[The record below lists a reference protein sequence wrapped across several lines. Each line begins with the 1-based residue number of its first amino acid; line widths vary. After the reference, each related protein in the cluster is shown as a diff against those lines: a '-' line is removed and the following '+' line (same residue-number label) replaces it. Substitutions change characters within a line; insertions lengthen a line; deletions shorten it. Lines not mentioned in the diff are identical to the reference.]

1 MSVLVMSPVTP
12 VLTSPVPTT
21 ADLSGWPLDPRERAD
36 FYHPPRAFPEDVSTW
51 RRKLVER
58 LTAHRG
64 RFRHI
69 RRAAPLEEIRAGLDE
84 GISYLREVAR
94 ILAALYG
101 TPRLGNKE
109 DPVDEL
115 VYIILARKTREDAY
129 QAAYGALRARFGSW
143 DELLDAPREVVT
155 ALAHSGGLSGKKTA
169 SLYGALGKLRETF
182 GSCTLEPTRNWPDEQ
197 LERFLCSLP
206 EISRKSAYCIMMY
219 SLGRKVFPVDT
230 HVGRI
235 LTRLGPYRELG
246 LSLAG
251 LDHKK
256 LQAELADL
264 VPPNLRYSLH
274 VNLVAHGREICRAVG
289 PLCGRCELRNLCA
302 TFRKREAARIM
313 RSAAPKAV
321 DLFCGAGGL
330 SEGFRRAGFR
340 VVTAVDSD
348 PVSIRTYWLNHPEM
362 PDNRIVNRDI
372 TTLRR
377 GDLRRLAG
385 SGVDVL
391 LGAPPCQGFS
401 HVGFR
406 SKRSLTDYRL
416 ADDHRNF
423 LWKCMVKAAV
433 ELRPRLVVMEN
444 VPGMNFAPRR
454 QNLTFMEAARRAL
467 ERRGRYRAR
476 IWRLN
481 AAAFGVPQDRVRYF
495 LVACRDGDVPPEPR
509 AEYKDINRPD
519 HDVDALPAIRLDEA
533 ILDLPSRTAG
543 SGTAVDLWQPPT
555 AGMDPRFRRY
565 LDKHA
570 LRRESALIYNHHVRY
585 HNERDLELYG
595 LLRPGEDSVH
605 VIERHGREDLM
616 RYRRDVFDDKYHKLR
631 PDLPSKTIVAH
642 LAKDGNGYV
651 HPFQNRSITVREAAR
666 LQSFHDCYVFCGAPS
681 DQWVQVGNAV
691 PPLLAEAIART
702 LLSLLKRSRR

>member
-1 MSVLVMSPVTP
+1 MSVAIKSPST
-12 VLTSPVPTT
+12 LTSSTPKATP

-36 FYHPPRAFPEDVSTW
+36 FYHPPRIFPDDVSAW
-51 RRKLVER
+51 RRRLVER
-58 LTAHRG
+58 LMASPGLFG
-64 RFRHI
+64 RVRK
-69 RRAAPLEEIRAGLDE
+69 AMSVEEIRTGVDE
-84 GISYLREVAR
+84 GIAFLREIAR
-94 ILAALYG
+94 ILAALHG

-115 VYIILARKTREDAY
+115 VYIILARKTREEAY
-129 QAAYGALRARFGSW
+129 QAAFTSLKTHFKSW
-143 DELLDAPREVVT
+143 DELLDAPRDSVT
-155 ALAHSGGLSGKKTA
+155 ALVHSGGLSGKKTT

-182 GSCTLEPTRNWPDEQ
+182 GSCTLEPARLWPDEE

-206 EISRKSAYCIMMY
+206 EISKKSAYCIMMY
-219 SLGRKVFPVDT
+219 SLGRDVFPVDT

-235 LTRLGPYRELG
+235 LSRLGPYRTLG
-246 LSLAG
+246 LSLSG
-251 LDHKK
+251 LGHKK

-264 VPPNLRYSLH
+264 IPPNLRYSLH
-274 VNLVAHGREICRAVG
+274 VNLVAHGRTVCRAVR
-289 PLCGRCELRNLCA
+289 PLCDRCEIRNFCA
-302 TFRKREAARIM
+302 TYRKRVAARVA
-313 RSAAPKAV
+313 RQALPTTV

-340 VVTAVDSD
+340 VITAVDSD
-348 PVSIRTYWLNHPEM
+348 PVSIRTYWLNHAELA
-362 PDNRIVNRDI
+362 DNRAVNRDI

-377 GDLRRLAG
+377 TELRRLAG
-385 SGVDVL
+385 RRIDVL

-406 SKRSLTDYRL
+406 SKRSHTGYRL
-416 ADDHRNF
+416 EDDRRNF
-423 LWKCMVKAAV
+423 LWKYMVRAAL

-454 QNLTFMEAARRAL
+454 QNLSFMETARREL
-467 ERRGRYRAR
+467 ERRGRYNAR

-495 LVACRDGDVPPEPR
+495 LIACLDADVPSEPCG
-509 AEYKDINRPD
+509 EYKDIHRPD
-519 HDVDALPAIRLDEA
+519 HDVDGLPAACLDEA
-533 ILDLPSRTAG
+533 IGDLPPRTAG
-543 SGTAVDLWQPPT
+543 SGTAVDVWERTT
-555 AGMDPRFRRY
+555 AASDASLRRY
-565 LDKHA
+565 VDKHA
-570 LRRESALIYNHHVRY
+570 LRCESMLIYNHHVRY
-585 HNERDLELYG
+585 HNERDLELYR

-631 PDLPSKTIVAH
+631 ADRPSKTIVAH

-651 HPFQNRSITVREAAR
+651 HPHQDRSITVREAAR
-666 LQSFHDCYVFCGAPS
+666 LQSFHDHYVFCGAPT

-702 LLSLLKRSRR
+702 LLPLLRRRGR

>member
-1 MSVLVMSPVTP
+1 MSM
-12 VLTSPVPTT
+12 VLTSRPADAPSAPVPTT
-21 ADLSGWPLDPRERAD
+21 ADASGWPLDSRERAD
-36 FYHPPRAFPEDVSTW
+36 FYHRPRAFPEDVGIW
-51 RRKLVER
+51 RRRLVDR
-58 LTAHRG
+58 LMARPG
-64 RFRHI
+64 RFR
-69 RRAAPLEEIRAGLDE
+69 RARKAASLEEMRTGVDE
-84 GISYLREVAR
+84 GIAYLREVAR
-94 ILAALYG
+94 ILAAVHG
-101 TPRLGNKE
+101 TPRLGNKQ
-109 DPVDEL
+109 DAVDEL

-129 QAAYGALRARFGSW
+129 QAAYTSLKSHFASW
-143 DELLDAPREVVT
+143 DELLDAPREVVSG
-155 ALAHSGGLSGKKTA
+155 LVHSGGLAGKKTL
-169 SLYGALGKLRETF
+169 SLYGALRMLRETF
-182 GSCTLEPTRNWPDEQ
+182 GSCTLEPARQWPDDQ

-230 HVGRI
+230 HVGRT
-235 LTRLGPYRELG
+235 LARLGPYRELG

-274 VNLVAHGREICRAVG
+274 VNLVAHGRAVCRAVQ
-289 PLCGRCELRNLCA
+289 PLCDRCELRNLCA
-302 TFRKREAARIM
+302 TFRKREVTRVAR
-313 RSAAPKAV
+313 STAPTAV

-340 VVTAVDSD
+340 LVTAVDSD
-348 PVSIRTYWLNHPEM
+348 PVSIRTYWLNHPEV

-372 TTLRR
+372 TTLAR
-377 GDLRRLAG
+377 GELRRLAG
-385 SGVDVL
+385 SRVDVL
-391 LGAPPCQGFS
+391 VGAPPCQGFS

-406 SKRSLTDYRL
+406 SKRSRTGYRL

-423 LWKCMVKAAV
+423 LWRQMVQAAL
-433 ELRPRLVVMEN
+433 ELRPRLLVMEN

-454 QNLTFMEAARRAL
+454 QKLSFMDAAKLEL
-467 ERRGRYRAR
+467 ERRGGYRAR

-481 AAAFGVPQDRVRYF
+481 AAAFGVPQDRLRYF
-495 LVACRDGDVPPEPR
+495 LVASRDADPPPEPR
-509 AEYKDINRPD
+509 GEYKDINGPD

-543 SGTAVDLWQPPT
+543 SGTALDLRGPT
-555 AGMDPRFRRY
+555 TGDDPRLRRY

-570 LRRESALIYNHHVRY
+570 LRRESTLIYNHHVRY
-585 HNERDLELYG
+585 HNERDLELYS

-605 VIERHGREDLM
+605 MIERHGREDLM

-631 PDLPSKTIVAH
+631 PDRPSKTIVAH

-651 HPFQNRSITVREAAR
+651 HPHQNRSITVREAAR
-666 LQSFHDCYVFCGAPS
+666 VQSFHDGYVFCGAPS

-691 PPLLAEAIART
+691 PPLLSEAIART
-702 LLSLLKRSRR
+702 LLPVRRRPRR

>member
-1 MSVLVMSPVTP
+1 MSRPDPAPPSPI
-12 VLTSPVPTT
+12 PTT

-36 FYHPPRAFPEDVSTW
+36 FYHPPRVFPEDVSTW
-51 RRKLVER
+51 RRRLVER
-58 LTAHRG
+58 LIAGRG
-64 RFRHI
+64 RFRRI
-69 RRAAPLEEIRAGLDE
+69 RKAALLEEIRGGVDE
-84 GISYLREVAR
+84 GIAYLREVAR
-94 ILAALYG
+94 ILAGVHG

-109 DPVDEL
+109 KPVDEL

-129 QAAYGALRARFGSW
+129 QASFTLLKARFASW
-143 DELLDAPREVVT
+143 DELLDAPCEVVS
-155 ALAHSGGLSGKKTA
+155 ALVYSGGLSTKKTA
-169 SLYGALGKLRETF
+169 SLYGALGRLREVF
-182 GSCTLEPTRNWPDEQ
+182 GSCTLEPARQWPDDQ

-219 SLGRKVFPVDT
+219 ALGRKVFPVDT
-230 HVGRI
+230 HVGRT
-235 LTRLGPYRELG
+235 LARLGPYRELG

-274 VNLVAHGREICRAVG
+274 VNLVAHGREVCRAVR
-289 PLCGRCELRNLCA
+289 PLCDRCEIRNLC
-302 TFRKREAARIM
+302 TTYRKREATRITH
-313 RSAAPKAV
+313 SAAPTAV

-330 SEGFRRAGFR
+330 SAGFERAGFR

-348 PVSIRTYWLNHPEM
+348 PVSIRTYWLNHPDV

-377 GDLRRLAG
+377 GELRRLAG
-385 SGVDVL
+385 KSVDVL

-406 SKRSLTDYRL
+406 SKRSRTGYRL
-416 ADDHRNF
+416 DEDRRNF
-423 LWKCMVKAAV
+423 LWKQMMQAAL
-433 ELRPRLVVMEN
+433 ELHPRLVVMEN
-444 VPGMNFAPRR
+444 VPGMNFAPR
-454 QNLTFMEAARRAL
+454 QKNLSFMEAARREL
-467 ERRGRYRAR
+467 ERRGGYHAR

-481 AAAFGVPQDRVRYF
+481 AAAFGVPQDRLRYF
-495 LVACRDGDVPPEPR
+495 LVACSDADLPSEPR
-509 AEYKDINRPD
+509 GEYKDIHRPD

-543 SGTAVDLWQPPT
+543 AGTSVDLRGPT
-555 AGMDPRFRRY
+555 AGDDPRLRRY
-565 LDKHA
+565 LDKYA
-570 LRRESALIYNHHVRY
+570 LRREPAVVYNHHVRY
-585 HNERDLELYG
+585 HNERDLELYR

-605 VIERHGREDLM
+605 MIERHGREDLM

-631 PDLPSKTIVAH
+631 PDRPSKTIVAH

-651 HPFQNRSITVREAAR
+651 HPYQDRSITVREAAR
-666 LQSFHDCYVFCGAPS
+666 LQSFHDGYVFSGAPS

-691 PPLLAEAIART
+691 PPLLAEVIART
-702 LLSLLKRSRR
+702 LLPLLRRPRR

>member
-1 MSVLVMSPVTP
+1 V
-12 VLTSPVPTT
+12 
-21 ADLSGWPLDPRERAD
+21 AR
-36 FYHPPRAFPEDVSTW
+36 
-51 RRKLVER
+51 
-58 LTAHRG
+58 RG
-64 RFRHI
+64 RFRRI
-69 RRAAPLEEIRAGLDE
+69 RKGSSLDEVRAGIDE
-84 GISYLREVAR
+84 GIAYLREVAR
-94 ILAALYG
+94 ILAAVHG

-129 QAAYGALRARFGSW
+129 QAAFASLKKNFANW
-143 DELLDAPREVVT
+143 DDLLDAPREVVT
-155 ALAHSGGLSGKKTA
+155 ALVHSGGLSGKKTT
-169 SLYGALGKLRETF
+169 SLYGALEKLRETF
-182 GSCTLEPTRNWPDEQ
+182 GSCTLEPARQWSDEE

-230 HVGRI
+230 HVGRT
-235 LTRLGPYRELG
+235 LTRLGPYRALG

-256 LQAELADL
+256 LQAELTGL

-274 VNLVAHGREICRAVG
+274 VNLVAHGREVCRAVR
-289 PLCGRCELRNLCA
+289 PLCERCEVRNLCA
-302 TFRKREAARIM
+302 TFRKREARGLHR
-313 RSAAPKAV
+313 RSSPTVV

-340 VVTAVDSD
+340 VTTAVDSD
-348 PVSIRTYWLNHPEM
+348 PVSIRTYWMNHPDV
-362 PDNRIVNRDI
+362 PDNRVVNRDV

-377 GDLRRLAG
+377 GELRSFAG
-385 SGVDVL
+385 RRVDVL

-406 SKRSLTDYRL
+406 SKRSRTGYRL
-416 ADDHRNF
+416 AEDHRNF
-423 LWKCMVKAAV
+423 LWKYMVQAAL

-454 QNLTFMEAARRAL
+454 ENLSFMEAARREL

-495 LVACRDGDVPPEPR
+495 LIASRDADVPPEPKG
-509 AEYKDINRPD
+509 EYKDIHRPD
-519 HDVDALPAIRLDEA
+519 HDVDALPAISLDEA
-533 ILDLPSRTAG
+533 VFDLPPRAAG
-543 SGTAVDLWQPPT
+543 SGTSVDLRDPVS
-555 AGMDPRFRRY
+555 GMKDQRLRRY
-565 LDKHA
+565 LEKYS
-570 LRRESALIYNHHVRY
+570 LRRDSALIYNHHVRY
-585 HNERDLELYG
+585 HNERDLELYR

-631 PDLPSKTIVAH
+631 PDRPSKTIVAH

-651 HPFQNRSITVREAAR
+651 HPYQDRSITVREAAR
-666 LQSFHDCYVFCGAPS
+666 LQSFHDGYVFCGSPS
-681 DQWVQVGNAV
+681 DQWIQVGNAV

-702 LLSLLKRSRR
+702 LLPLLGRRGR